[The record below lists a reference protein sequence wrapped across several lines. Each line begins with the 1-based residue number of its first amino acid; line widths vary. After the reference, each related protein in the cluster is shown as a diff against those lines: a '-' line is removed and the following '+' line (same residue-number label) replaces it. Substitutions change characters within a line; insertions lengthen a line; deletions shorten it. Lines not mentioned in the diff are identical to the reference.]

1 MTETMRKKRSG
12 KFKAEVSQ
20 VLNLVINSLYSNKE
34 IFLRELLSNASD
46 ALDKLQFRALT
57 DPSLT
62 AGGGPLEVRIIA
74 DAEANTLTLQDDG
87 VGMTKDE
94 LVANLGTVA
103 HSGTQ
108 QFLAQA
114 AAAKEGDLPGL
125 IGQFGVGFY
134 SAYLVADRVEV
145 TSRAAGDDDDDGAWC
160 WASDATDKWTLT
172 PVAEGP
178 ERGTSIVLHLKEGLD
193 HFLSDWTLR
202 NLVTRYS
209 DYVSFPIR
217 LQVSERD
224 DKGKITGS
232 SFEQINRSA
241 ALWQRPKSELEDD
254 DYTGFY
260 KHLSGEGSD
269 PLCWAHAVVEGTQ
282 QFTAVLYIPSQP
294 AGDLYNPEA
303 SGGVRLYVQ
312 RVFILDQADTLL
324 PSWLRFVV
332 GVVDSDDLPLNVS
345 RELLQDSATVRA
357 IERQLTKRVLD
368 RLAAL
373 ATDDAEAY
381 STFWTHFGRVLKEGM
396 HQAWQ
401 QRDKITELLRF
412 NSSHGDALTSLKDY
426 VERMPD
432 DQETIYTI
440 TGPSLESVAA
450 SPHLEML
457 KDRGHEVLFCIDP
470 VDEWVLDALT
480 EYDGKPLRSALEA
493 EAAGEGEETESL
505 DQAMGEAYKS
515 FTDRLGKP
523 LEDRISEVRLSKRL
537 TDSPCCLV
545 IPQGG
550 MSPHLE
556 RILRANGRELPPTK
570 RIFEINA
577 DHPVISGLKAKFDDD
592 AEAQGFDDW
601 ATLLHDQAL
610 LAEGGLPEDPSAFA
624 KRMTRLMEQVL
635 SD

>member
-1 MTETMRKKRSG
+1 MSETIRKKRSG

-57 DPSLT
+57 DASLT
-62 AGGGPLEVRIIA
+62 AGGGELDVRIIA
-74 DAEANTLTLQDDG
+74 DVEANTLTLHDSG
-87 VGMTKDE
+87 VGMSKDE
-94 LVANLGTVA
+94 LVTNLGTVA
-103 HSGTQ
+103 HSGTK
-108 QFLAQA
+108 QFLEQAAQA
-114 AAAKEGDLPGL
+114 KDGDLPGL

-145 TSRAAGDDDDDGAWC
+145 TSRAAGSEDGAWC
-160 WASDATDKWTLT
+160 WASDASDKWTLT
-172 PVAEGP
+172 PVDGGI
-178 ERGTSIVLHLKEGLD
+178 ERGTSIVLHLKEGLS
-193 HFLSDWTLR
+193 HFLNEWTLR

-209 DYVSFPIR
+209 DYVSFPIL
-217 LQVSERD
+217 LQVAERNEE
-224 DKGKITGS
+224 GEVTGATL
-232 SFEQINRSA
+232 EQVNRST
-241 ALWQRPKSELEDD
+241 ALWQRPKAELKDE

-260 KHLSGEGSD
+260 KHLSGDSND
-269 PLCWAHAVVEGTQ
+269 PLAWTHVVVEGTQ
-282 QFTAVLYIPSQP
+282 QFTAVLYIPQKA

-312 RVFILDQADTLL
+312 RVFILDDADTLV
-324 PSWLRFVV
+324 PSWLRFVA

-357 IERQLTKRVLD
+357 IERQLTKKILD

-373 ATDDAEAY
+373 ATDDPEAY
-381 STFWTHFGRVLKEGM
+381 GVFWAEFGRVLKEGM

-412 NSSHGDALTSLKDY
+412 NSSQGDGLTSLKEY
-426 VERMPD
+426 VERMPE
-432 DQETIYTI
+432 DQEVIYTI
-440 TGPSLESVAA
+440 TGPSLEAVAA

-457 KDRGHEVLFCIDP
+457 KNRGHEVLFCIDP
-470 VDEWVLDALT
+470 VDEWVLDALS
-480 EYDGKPLRSALEA
+480 EYDGKSLRSALEA
-493 EAAGEGEETESL
+493 EAAEEGADTEGL
-505 DQAMGEAYKS
+505 DEAMGEAYRS
-515 FTDRLGKP
+515 FTDRLGKT

-556 RILRANGRELPPTK
+556 RILRANGREVPATK

-577 DHPVISGLKAKFDDD
+577 DHPVISGLKAKFDGDT
-592 AEAQGFDDW
+592 EASGLDDW

-610 LAEGGLPEDPSAFA
+610 LAEGGLPDDPSAFA
-624 KRMTRLMEQVL
+624 QRMTRLMEQAL